1 MNEANI
7 GCDRREC
14 SLMLV
19 EDNESDI
26 ELLKL
31 AFEQRGYHAD
41 IATFRR
47 GDQAWQH
54 LEQIARSNGQAPDI
68 ILLDDQLP
76 MMSGAELFKRITTQD
91 FFARSIVT
99 IFSAKLPDLLVR
111 EGIRPDAIIPKPSSW
126 SGYGEVFDRVLALLK
141 QVPCSLR
148 KLDAV

>member
-1 MNEANI
+1 MNEANA

-41 IATFRR
+41 IATFRN
-47 GDQAWQH
+47 GEQAWRH
-54 LEQIARSNGQAPDI
+54 LEKIVQSNGQAPDI
-68 ILLDDQLP
+68 ILLDDHVPGLTG
-76 MMSGAELFKRITTQD
+76 SELFKRIKAQP
-91 FFARSIVT
+91 FFSQSVLT
-99 IFSAKLPDLLVR
+99 IFSAKPADMLARQGV
-111 EGIRPDAIIPKPSSW
+111 RPDAIIPKPTDW
-126 SGYGEVFDRVLALLK
+126 DGYGKVFDRVLDLLK

-148 KLDAV
+148 KLDSA